1 MKFKDKMKAL
11 ERLKEFGIR
20 DEKQL
25 ATANFEELIKMP
37 GVSVPELKVIAEI
50 KKNTKSNKLLKYLL
64 EDDEERRK
72 ADDEEQSIEGTSGE
86 NGQTV

>member
-1 MKFKDKMKAL
+1 MKFKDKLKAL

-25 ATANFEELIKMP
+25 AAANFEELIKMP
-37 GVSVPELKVIAEI
+37 GVSVPELKVIAAI

-64 EDDEERRK
+64 EDDEEGRK
-72 ADDEEQSIEGTSGE
+72 SDEERNNEGTAGE
-86 NGQTV
+86 YGPPV